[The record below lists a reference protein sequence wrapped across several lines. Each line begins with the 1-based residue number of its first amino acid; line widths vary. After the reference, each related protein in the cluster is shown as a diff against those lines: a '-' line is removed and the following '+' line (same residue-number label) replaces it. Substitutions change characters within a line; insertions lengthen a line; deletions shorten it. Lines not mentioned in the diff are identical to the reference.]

1 VKRVIVIPAYNE
13 ATAIETVVL
22 EAVKVA
28 DQVIVVD
35 DGSAD
40 ETSQVAQRAGALV
53 VRHAVNRGVG
63 GATGT
68 GLEAAL
74 SVGADVV
81 VTMDA
86 DGQHRAEDAER
97 LFQRLAAGDVDFVNG
112 SRLKGRKEGSGV
124 MPLRR
129 VFYNTVANVLTYVLF
144 GVWVT
149 DSQCG
154 LRGLSRRAAA
164 AIDLQTSGFEVC
176 SEMIQKVRRHG
187 WRYAEVPIAPVYT
200 TYSLSKGQSF
210 STGVR
215 TALKLIMRRL
225 MS

>member
-1 VKRVIVIPAYNE
+1 MKKVIIIPAYNE
-13 ATAIETVVL
+13 ATAIEAVIL

-28 DQVIVVD
+28 DTVIVVD

-40 ETSQVAQRAGALV
+40 DTSAVAERAGALV

-74 SVGADVV
+74 AVGADAV

-86 DGQHRAEDAER
+86 DGQHRAEDAGR
-97 LFQRLAAGDVDFVNG
+97 LFQRLSAGDIDFVNG
-112 SRLKGRKEGSGV
+112 SRLKGRKEGSGE
-124 MPLRR
+124 MPFRR
-129 VFYNTVANVLTYVLF
+129 VFYNTIANVLTWMLF

-176 SEMIQKVRRHG
+176 SEMIQKVRRNG
-187 WRYAEVPIAPVYT
+187 WRYAEVPIAPIYT
-200 TYSLSKGQSF
+200 EYSMSKGQSF
-210 STGVR
+210 GMGVR